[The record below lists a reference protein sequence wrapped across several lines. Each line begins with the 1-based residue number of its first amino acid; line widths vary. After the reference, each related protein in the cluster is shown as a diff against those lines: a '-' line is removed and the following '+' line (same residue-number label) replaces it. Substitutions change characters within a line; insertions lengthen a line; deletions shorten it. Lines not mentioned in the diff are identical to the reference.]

1 MLLIPAIDI
10 KDGRCVRLVQ
20 GRMDDATVYSDD
32 PVSQA
37 MRWLEAGARRLHI
50 VDLDGA
56 VSGAPVNADLVG
68 RIRDSCP
75 QLVVQVGGGIRN
87 AETAANYLEAGVD
100 YVILGSHAARR
111 PEFIA
116 EVNRLK
122 SGCAIAA
129 LDVRGTKVTTEG
141 WTKTGDQG
149 MFELASEFEHHGAC
163 AIIFTD
169 VERDGM
175 LSGFNAESTKEL
187 ANRSGVP
194 IIASGG
200 IRDLDD
206 IRELLKVSSSGI
218 VGAIAGKSLYEGT
231 LDYADALEMI
241 ESYENQ

>member
-1 MLLIPAIDI
+1 
-10 KDGRCVRLVQ
+10 
-20 GRMDDATVYSDD
+20 
-32 PVSQA
+32 
-37 MRWLEAGARRLHI
+37 
-50 VDLDGA
+50 
-56 VSGAPVNADLVG
+56 
-68 RIRDSCP
+68 
-75 QLVVQVGGGIRN
+75 
-87 AETAANYLEAGVD
+87 
-100 YVILGSHAARR
+100 
-111 PEFIA
+111 
-116 EVNRLK
+116 
-122 SGCAIAA
+122 
-129 LDVRGTKVTTEG
+129 
-141 WTKTGDQG
+141 
-149 MFELASEFEHHGAC
+149 MFELASEFEHYGAC